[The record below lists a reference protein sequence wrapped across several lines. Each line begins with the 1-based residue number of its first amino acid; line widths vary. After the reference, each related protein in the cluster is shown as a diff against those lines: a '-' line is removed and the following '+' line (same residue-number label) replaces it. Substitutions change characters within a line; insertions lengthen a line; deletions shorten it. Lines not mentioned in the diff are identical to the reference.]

1 MNPNEIQLNNINKMF
16 EYEKHARL
24 IEEMDIGELRNF
36 AKLYCKMYLMQ
47 QEVISSLGII
57 NT

>member
-1 MNPNEIQLNNINKMF
+1 MDPNEIQLNNINKMF

-24 IEEMDIGELRNF
+24 IDEMQIDDLRNF

-47 QEVISSLGII
+47 QEVISSLGMI